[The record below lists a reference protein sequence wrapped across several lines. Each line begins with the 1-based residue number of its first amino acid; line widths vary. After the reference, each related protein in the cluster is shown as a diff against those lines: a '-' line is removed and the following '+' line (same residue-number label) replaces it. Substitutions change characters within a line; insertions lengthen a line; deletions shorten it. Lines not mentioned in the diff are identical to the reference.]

1 MRYVDE
7 YISPMFVQPSSKNA
21 SRKMLMNNRTSEM
34 TLGIFFINDHIVLMI
49 NIVNI
54 EWLLWILSFTKVRLL
69 RLSIEGMDH
78 IHLLIYIYGSSVS
91 FSNLLIKHH
100 GTSLL
105 QCKCTRLVAS
115 LKPLCVHTES
125 VSSLLHQQ
133 YMFLRCVVPIT
144 I

>member
-54 EWLLWILSFTKVRLL
+54 EWLLWILSFTKVRFL
-69 RLSIEGMDH
+69 RLSIERMDH
-78 IHLLIYIYGSSVS
+78 IDLLIYIYGSSVS

-100 GTSLL
+100 GVSLL
-105 QCKCTRLVAS
+105 QCKHTRLVAS
-115 LKPLCVHTES
+115 LKPLFVHTES

-133 YMFLRCVVPIT
+133 HLFLRRVVPIT